1 MMKRWIALAIVLVP
15 LVALS
20 SAGVPATAADGDET
34 EITLVMG
41 KPSEFAFSPS
51 EVMLKNGQETV
62 LIIKNEGQVEHE
74 LMSVLFG
81 SAWLRVFVEAGEGVW
96 VEARPLEIEL
106 EPGQQTTLKLLP
118 QVPDHVLEEKGG
130 KAEFEFGCFIKD
142 HYKAGMKGTFIVEGQ
157 GH

>member
-1 MMKRWIALAIVLVP
+1 MMKRWIALALVLVP
-15 LVALS
+15 LLALS
-20 SAGVPATAADGDET
+20 SWAATAADGGVA

-51 EVMLKNGQETV
+51 EVMLKNGQEAI
-62 LIIKNEGQVEHE
+62 LIVKNEGQVEHE

-96 VEARPLEIEL
+96 VEAKLLELEL
-106 EPGQQTTLKLLP
+106 EPGQQTKIKLLP

-142 HYKAGMKGTFIVEGQ
+142 HYKAGMKGTFVIEGE

>member
-1 MMKRWIALAIVLVP
+1 MTKRWIALAMVL
-15 LVALS
+15 LSLTALYS
-20 SAGVPATAADGDET
+20 LEGPAAAADGDEA

-41 KPSEFAFSPS
+41 KPSEFAFLPA

-62 LIIKNEGQVEHE
+62 LIVKNEGQLKHE

-81 SAWLRVFVEAGEGVW
+81 SAWLRVFVEVEGVW
-96 VEARPLEIEL
+96 VEAKLFEIEL
-106 EPGQQTTLKLLP
+106 EPGQQATIKLLP

-142 HYKAGMKGTFIVEGQ
+142 HYKAGMKGTFIVEGE